1 MTRLRLDLD
10 RASSASAKLLAAFSS
25 NPRSPTSSSPS
36 STSYSYSF
44 SHAKGHSSSTA
55 HHSASSP
62 LTSRPYSSSSSRR
75 KSESDSHHHPHP
87 RFATPS
93 AAAPSTS
100 RHNHTDRSHGHS
112 HSGHMHRVSSPFD
125 EPGCNIPPKSP
136 MRAKS
141 SSSWT
146 HTLSPADSHRPG
158 WDGSEPPRFGSAAE
172 VSTAMVAGPGSDSII
187 GHGGLAARMLTA
199 TTEELFEIP
208 EIGVP
213 PEFAE
218 MWVASHSDDSFSA
231 QPLPS
236 GGSNGSLVCQCDS
249 CRVLSWE
256 EGASGEV
263 YNPTKGFGCAINE
276 TVEAP
281 AAAGAAED
289 SAAPRG
295 VPAGLAA
302 FLLDAPVEALFDSYD
317 DAPAP
322 AAMAAAAGGDRMA
335 FPPGEGSCSGWLPVP
350 HAAESAALLAAEVAA
365 GGAAA
370 AGEAAMAG
378 GYGDVSLQQPRWSGN
393 EADAQRDVAHRS
405 YTMRASPALS
415 SPAYSSPPPPQR
427 SVSANH
433 GSPWRNMGSRE
444 WDALA
449 SPASVA
455 EAEWRARGRGS
466 AEAEQAA
473 WNSGPRSVSMNMGL
487 LMAHRGLAEYYAER
501 CGGACGGGC
510 GGGCAEGWQE
520 NCNGGAVR
528 GNAAQSGSADEGE
541 ALAHVSSAGSTLDAP
556 FYAGG
561 GEGSSS
567 HGSGRS
573 GSSMSESASGG
584 ESEKEV
590 TPGEPSYPRLQKV
603 EASAASVAAAA
614 ASPSAPSVPSPQ
626 HVTSPAELQLRAE
639 LMRMEADLA
648 WAQGSAAPSAMPPA
662 LRQQLALMRGEV
674 EALRQALDRHALAE
688 PGAHG
693 AQGAQGEKSGKGVV
707 QEAQEEQEKE
717 VEGYVGRRAQEEE
730 DEEKNGKKEGEK
742 IVERQYSSAH

>member
-25 NPRSPTSSSPS
+25 NPRSPTSSSSSSS

-44 SHAKGHSSSTA
+44 SHSAKGHSSSTA

-62 LTSRPYSSSSSRR
+62 STSRPYSSSSSRR

-100 RHNHTDRSHGHS
+100 RHNHTDRYNGHP

-125 EPGCNIPPKSP
+125 EPGCNLPPKSP
-136 MRAKS
+136 TGAKSSS

-146 HTLSPADSHRPG
+146 HRLSPAHNDRPG
-158 WDGSEPPRFGSAAE
+158 WHGSEPPRFGSAAE
-172 VSTAMVAGPGSDSII
+172 VSTAMVAGSSPGSDSIM

-218 MWVASHSDDSFSA
+218 MWVASHSDDSFSVA
-231 QPLPS
+231 SQPVPS
-236 GGSNGSLVCQCDS
+236 AGSNGSLVCQCDS

-263 YNPTKGFGCAINE
+263 YNPMKGFGCAINE
-276 TVEAP
+276 TVAAP

-322 AAMAAAAGGDRMA
+322 AAMAAAAGGDRTA

-350 HAAESAALLAAEVAA
+350 HAAEPAALLAAEIAA
-365 GGAAA
+365 GGVAA

-378 GYGDVSLQQPRWSGN
+378 GYGDASLQQPRWFGN
-393 EADAQRDVAHRS
+393 EADAQRDGAHRS

-415 SPAYSSPPPPQR
+415 SPAYSDPPPPQR

-473 WNSGPRSVSMNMGL
+473 WNSGPKSVI
-487 LMAHRGLAEYYAER
+487 
-501 CGGACGGGC
+501 
-510 GGGCAEGWQE
+510 
-520 NCNGGAVR
+520 R

-556 FYAGG
+556 FYADG

-584 ESEKEV
+584 ESEKEIF
-590 TPGEPSYPRLQKV
+590 PGEPSYPRLQKV
-603 EASAASVAAAA
+603 EVSAASVAAAA
-614 ASPSAPSVPSPQ
+614 ASPSAPSAPSSQ

-693 AQGAQGEKSGKGVV
+693 AQGGQGAQGERSAKGVV
-707 QEAQEEQEKE
+707 QEAQEEQETE
-717 VEGYVGRRAQEEE
+717 REGHGRQSAEEE
-730 DEEKNGKKEGEK
+730 EEGEA
-742 IVERQYSSAH
+742 EGEEA